1 MKLLGAFTKHC
12 ISSIASSCLICLGVA
27 NNAAAVSL
35 TETVDAG
42 GFLFNAGQSN
52 TQVVG
57 TTLDSINGNLTDTGT
72 GNPDIDLYQF
82 QATGVTFTASTVG
95 GTTID
100 TQLFLFNASGIG
112 LFASDNADN
121 FTFQSSISAN
131 LTAGQ
136 IYYLGI
142 SSFGSTPQSS
152 GGEIFN
158 IPAFGQTAANGAGAA
173 AALNSWSSNP
183 VPEFGSYNITVSGA
197 QFVGSTANAAAVPF
211 DFNPTFGVTIL
222 GVWAGLKYL
231 KNRKKG

>member
-12 ISSIASSCLICLGVA
+12 ISSIAGSCLIGLGVA
-27 NNAAAVSL
+27 NLAAAVSL

-42 GFLFNAGQSN
+42 EFLFNAGQSN
-52 TQVVG
+52 NQAAG
-57 TTLDSINGNLTDTGT
+57 TILDSINGNLTDI

-82 QATGVTFTASTVG
+82 QAAGGTFTASTVG

-112 LFASDNADN
+112 LLASDNADN
-121 FTFQSSISAN
+121 NTFQSSISTN
-131 LTAGQ
+131 LTVGQ

-142 SSFGSTPQSS
+142 SSFGSNPQSL

-158 IPAFGQTAANGAGAA
+158 IPAFGQTSANGAGAA
-173 AALNSWSSNP
+173 GALNSWSPNL
-183 VPEFGSYNITVSGA
+183 VPEFGSYNIAVSGA
-197 QFVGSTANAAAVPF
+197 QFVGSAANTAAVPF

-222 GVWAGLKYL
+222 GLSAGWKYV
-231 KNRKKG
+231 KNRKKS